1 MEQLA
6 ESAIAVIKDS
16 PSLAIWVL
24 AIIYGFKVVVVGS
37 IYGTIKHVVNKL
49 HDVLVNPKRKQVEI
63 DVEAQLRGVT
73 IESRHLIHHSRQVS
87 KAMPGQPIM
96 LDTISKAFADARD
109 RAATRL
115 GIEFDSP
122 PTFHEMRSLAARLH
136 AAEGRD
142 AQVLLGH
149 KSSKMTDLYRDSRGA
164 EWLEV
169 R

>member
-49 HDVLVNPKRKQVEI
+49 HDALVNPKRKQVEI

-73 IESRHLIHHSRQVS
+73 IENCHEQLVDEIKRIREGPYIHGSDVRWLREAIDAHKKNKPRGGRRP
-87 KAMPGQPIM
+87 PG
-96 LDTISKAFADARD
+96 D
-109 RAATRL
+109 
-115 GIEFDSP
+115 E
-122 PTFHEMRSLAARLH
+122 
-136 AAEGRD
+136 
-142 AQVLLGH
+142 
-149 KSSKMTDLYRDSRGA
+149 
-164 EWLEV
+164 
-169 R
+169 